1 VSNAVAQTEPT
12 LLVQFD
18 DLQQQDETTKLGMWT
33 FLATEVMF
41 FGGMFLAY
49 ILYRWKYHSGFALG
63 SNLLYMYAGF
73 LNTGVLLVSS
83 LTMAIAVDEAKLRN
97 HKKVIKLLLITMALG
112 SIFLGVKAV
121 EYTIDYKESLIPG
134 FKFYPPELTEKLT
147 EAVEKRLGPTGA
159 GVMTEEVVKQTVH
172 GELKK
177 VELFFF
183 IYFAMTGLHAL
194 HMVIGIATLGTLA
207 FLIHRSQFSDGATVE
222 SVGLY
227 WHFVDLVWVF
237 LFPLLYLID
246 LNYKPH

>member
-1 VSNAVAQTEPT
+1 LAQTEPN
-12 LLVQFD
+12 LLMQFD
-18 DLQQQDETTKLGMWT
+18 DLQQQDDTTKLGMWT

-49 ILYRWKYHSGFALG
+49 ILFRWKYHAGFAMG
-63 SNLLYMYAGF
+63 SNSLIMWAGF

-83 LTMAIAVDEAKLRN
+83 LTMAIAVDEAKLGN
-97 HKKVIKLLLITMALG
+97 HKTVLKYLAFTMILG
-112 SIFLGVKAV
+112 SMFLGVKAV
-121 EYTIDYKESLIPG
+121 EYTIDFQESLIPG
-134 FKFYPPELTEKLT
+134 FKFHPEELHEKLT
-147 EAVEKRLGPTGA
+147 EAAHKELGENVSGI
-159 GVMTEEVVKQTVH
+159 VTEEAISKQVNA
-172 GELKK
+172 EIKK

-183 IYFAMTGLHAL
+183 LYFSMTGLHAL
-194 HMVIGIATLGTLA
+194 HMVIGIATLGTLG
-207 FLIHRSQFSDGATVE
+207 FLIYKNKFADGATVE

>member
-18 DLQQQDETTKLGMWT
+18 DIQQQDETTKLGMWT

-41 FGGMFLAY
+41 FGGMFVAY
-49 ILYRWKYHSGFALG
+49 ILYRWKYHAGFALG
-63 SNLLYMYAGF
+63 SNSLIMWAGF

-83 LTMAIAVDEAKLRN
+83 LSMALAVDEAKLGN
-97 HKKVIKLLLITMALG
+97 PKKVIQLLLITMVLG

-121 EYTIDYKESLIPG
+121 EYTIDFNESLIPG
-134 FKFYPPELTEKLT
+134 FKFHPEHLIKHLEEAHSLEKL
-147 EAVEKRLGPTGA
+147 KN
-159 GVMTEEVVKQTVH
+159 
-172 GELKK
+172 

-207 FLIHRSQFSDGATVE
+207 YLIHRSKFADGATVE

-246 LNYKPH
+246 LNYTPH